1 MIDARRRPWLIRIEA
16 AGRWLEDAVLV
27 VLFAE
32 VTLISVLQIVLRNLG
47 YTGFVWG
54 DGVVR
59 MGVLWVALFGAVA
72 ASRDRKHLAI
82 DLARRLLPARFWHP
96 LAIVVDAFTAAVCG
110 VLAYYSWT
118 FVRDSRAFGDT
129 LLGDWPAW
137 LFQLVLPVGFALI
150 AYRYALGCLRRLV
163 GVER

>member
-1 MIDARRRPWLIRIEA
+1 
-16 AGRWLEDAVLV
+16 
-27 VLFAE
+27 
-32 VTLISVLQIVLRNLG
+32 
-47 YTGFVWG
+47 
-54 DGVVR
+54 
-59 MGVLWVALFGAVA
+59 
-72 ASRDRKHLAI
+72 
-82 DLARRLLPARFWHP
+82 